1 MADVDVQCILAEAAD
16 AEAVADDV
24 LGRPEILDES
34 GDVLAAENADM
45 PLPARAGPKQK
56 ARAAR
61 KIRPHE
67 LCPGQL
73 GHACC
78 FSLRETALGQP
89 AVLPKGDKTCMWC
102 SPERLQKVLA
112 EPQRRKHVTHA
123 LRVWT
128 DADQAAVLTKAW
140 ERLPASH
147 HGALRAALAR
157 PSRAKAAVSAR
168 KAAAVERQSW
178 HALLNHRVNLG
189 LPMSPNAEAVYLAKK
204 ADDDRRLRAKF
215 GAVMQ
220 ARDAGDRNWRSPTA
234 ERFEQ
239 WCRTSSWLLCE
250 QCLRLEQRR
259 VQQRDISGTG
269 PRKNT
274 VRKCHHC
281 QSGAGYPTVSA
292 NMIPEELQNISLD
305 VLWALRP
312 LEPDV
317 GLPVFAKHGYRVHT
331 DMIRFWWRPQT
342 VQEQIQSLEDDQ
354 HRAAA
359 QAAYRYLVNS
369 ADSSYG
375 YFVQMHERFLRRH
388 CASLTG
394 EPDDPLLRLPRRA
407 LEEEGLECAV
417 WPHLYPRTSMCETYI
432 RRADVRRRDR
442 HDLQP
447 ASRLVAGSASE
458 DDGASDSDQ
467 NDAGNR
473 DEEDACED
481 DAEAAAPLDFAKPNT
496 GRLGTLP

>member
-1 MADVDVQCILAEAAD
+1 MADLHVQYILAEAAD

-34 GDVLAAENADM
+34 GDIMLAAENADM
-45 PLPARAGPKQK
+45 PLPAKGGPKQK

-78 FSLRETALGQP
+78 FSLRESALGQP
-89 AVLPKGDKTCMWC
+89 AVLPKGEKTCVWC

-112 EPQRRKHVTHA
+112 EPQRRKRATHA

-128 DADQAAVLTKAW
+128 DADQAAVLTRAW

-147 HGALRAALAR
+147 HAALRAALAR

-178 HALLNHRVNLG
+178 HTLLNHRVNLG
-189 LPMSPNAEAVYLAKK
+189 LPMTPNAETVYLAKK

-215 GAVMQ
+215 GAMMQ
-220 ARDAGDRNWRSPTA
+220 ARDAGDKDWRSPAA

-239 WCRTSSWLLCE
+239 WCRSSSWLLCE
-250 QCLRLEQRR
+250 QCLRLEQRP
-259 VQQRDISGTG
+259 VQQRDIVGTG

-281 QSGAGYPTVSA
+281 RSGAGYPTVSA

-305 VLWALRP
+305 VLWAVRP

-342 VQEQIQSLEDDQ
+342 VEAQLESLEDEQD
-354 HRAAA
+354 RAAA
-359 QAAYRYLVNS
+359 QAAYRYLVS
-369 ADSSYG
+369 
-375 YFVQMHERFLRRH
+375 
-388 CASLTG
+388 
-394 EPDDPLLRLPRRA
+394 
-407 LEEEGLECAV
+407 
-417 WPHLYPRTSMCETYI
+417 
-432 RRADVRRRDR
+432 
-442 HDLQP
+442 
-447 ASRLVAGSASE
+447 
-458 DDGASDSDQ
+458 
-467 NDAGNR
+467 
-473 DEEDACED
+473 
-481 DAEAAAPLDFAKPNT
+481 
-496 GRLGTLP
+496 